1 MFAPPTVGGDRV
13 YMVTNRNEV
22 VCLDLHGLANGND
35 GPCRDEARRV
45 VPTDKKPLPLQGQRC
60 RCHLVP

>member
-1 MFAPPTVGGDRV
+1 
-13 YMVTNRNEV
+13 MVTNRNEV